1 MTGRYA
7 TVSANLAGHG
17 TSDEREDRSVDRTS
31 YTEALGCSD
40 TIVDVYRCP
49 AGRTVTLPV
58 EPEQACLPIDASR
71 PVSVDGDRIPTPG
84 VGYVPPETERSLQC
98 DTPTV
103 VAVVGATT
111 DSPATGDTVT
121 VGLDECEFT
130 TPSTSSV
137 ETARLTARLGCRG
150 MKINARRLDPGD
162 HVPYHTEG
170 DQEELFVP
178 VRGPAT
184 MRIDETTVETPVGT
198 LARVAPPV
206 PRSAVN
212 GGDAEALWVMIG
224 APPTGGPGE
233 WDPGATILE

>member
-1 MTGRYA
+1 MTSRYA
-7 TVSANLAGHG
+7 TVSVDPAGNG
-17 TSDEREDRSVDRTS
+17 RSDERDGRSVDRTS
-31 YTEALGCSD
+31 YTGALGCSD
-40 TIVDVYRCP
+40 TTVDVYRCHPEGTATLP
-49 AGRTVTLPV
+49 AG
-58 EPEQACLPIDASR
+58 PEQVCLPIDAGS
-71 PVSVDGDRIPTPG
+71 PVSIDGARVPALG
-84 VGYVPPETERSLQC
+84 VGYVPPGAERSLQC

-111 DSPATGDTVT
+111 DSRGTGDTVT

-130 TPSTSSV
+130 TPSTSTV

-150 MKINARRLDPGD
+150 MKVNARRLDPGD

-184 MRIDETTVETPVGT
+184 MRVDETTVETPVGT

-212 GGDAEALWVMIG
+212 DGDTEALWVMIG